1 MNIFTEYQLN
11 SKSIA
16 YWVMILMID
25 IKLNIFVF
33 FSVLRK
39 KTIAQFLQV
48 ILAHSFFLYIKQVRD
63 SFIEMLQEFE
73 FTGQQRVET

>member
-1 MNIFTEYQLN
+1 MVGSFFLLKEKCLKVTNLQLSSMNIFTEYQLN

-33 FSVLRK
+33 FLSLERK
-39 KTIAQFLQV
+39 QLHNFCKWDWL
-48 ILAHSFFLYIKQVRD
+48 ILSFY
-63 SFIEMLQEFE
+63 
-73 FTGQQRVET
+73 T

>member
-1 MNIFTEYQLN
+1 
-11 SKSIA
+11 
-16 YWVMILMID
+16 MILMID

-33 FSVLRK
+33 FLSSERK
-39 KTIAQFLQV
+39 RLHNFLQV
-48 ILAHSFFLYIKQVRD
+48 RLAHSFFLYIKQVRD